1 MSNLSDSLSQQLASR
16 DLSLQ
21 EWKLL
26 LQRLLDYGVLCR
38 DDSQVEAEFYD
49 QFVRIEPLVDDY
61 LSLIGVRFQHDKHF
75 HYVRLIP
82 PGARLSGVDD
92 ENDEPYNGGF
102 RQRLSQHEV
111 AMVLV
116 LRAEYDKALREG
128 AIDEQGCTAISLE
141 AITLSMK
148 NLLKRALPE
157 QMVER
162 RQVFKKLR
170 QLRLIHFV
178 NEADLEQGE
187 SWIKIRPLIINLVS
201 NEWLEA
207 IRKDAKLGS
216 DIVSQSQTDSEEIVA
231 LGVASN
237 IEDTTE
243 KVESAVLNAE
253 PFPHASQPALE
264 GGDAM
269 ERAASVATV
278 EPEIVTA
285 RETAPARKALGKEAV
300 MKEKAKAVE
309 AKASVKKASAAKNPA
324 TKTAAAKSTLIKV
337 ASSVTP
343 VAKKPVTQKASVNTV
358 AAAAKTAK
366 AADKNGN
373 AEKPAT
379 AKKATLASNPV
390 KAAAKKVATEKSTTK
405 STPSDA

>member
-1 MSNLSDSLSQQLASR
+1 MYIMSSLSDTLSQQLASR

-21 EWKLL
+21 DWKLL
-26 LQRLLDYGVLCR
+26 VQRLLDYGVLCR

-49 QFVRIEPLVDDY
+49 QFVRIEALVDDY

-82 PGARLSGVDD
+82 PGARLAGVDD

-178 NEADLEQGE
+178 NEADLDQGE
-187 SWIKIRPLIINLVS
+187 SWIKIRPLIVNLVS

-207 IRKDAKLGS
+207 IRQDAKLGNHLL
-216 DIVSQSQTDSEEIVA
+216 SQSQVDGEPTDTPV
-231 LGVASN
+231 N
-237 IEDTTE
+237 IED
-243 KVESAVLNAE
+243 ALQAG
-253 PFPHASQPALE
+253 QQALE
-264 GGDAM
+264 ETDAPVPVPA
-269 ERAASVATV
+269 ETPV
-278 EPEIVTA
+278 EPEIIARVEVEKKVATKKTA
-285 RETAPARKALGKEAV
+285 
-300 MKEKAKAVE
+300 AKAVTS
-309 AKASVKKASAAKNPA
+309 ASPTVKK
-324 TKTAAAKSTLIKV
+324 
-337 ASSVTP
+337 
-343 VAKKPVTQKASVNTV
+343 
-358 AAAAKTAK
+358 
-366 AADKNGN
+366 
-373 AEKPAT
+373 AT
-379 AKKATLASNPV
+379 AKKVAPPVVTKNVSEKPAKTTAKAGKPVATKQTAVSSKPT
-390 KAAAKKVATEKSTTK
+390 AKKAVGKKSTAK
-405 STPSDA
+405 SISIDAES